1 MKCPNDPPEVRADAE
16 LIAAGWTR
24 RFLADPVRLEE
35 IRKLYVELG
44 FDVRAERP
52 HPDDFAPTCGDCP
65 EDACRT
71 YVMIYTRPKT
81 K

>member
-1 MKCPNDPPEVRADAE
+1 MKCPDDVPEVRADSA

-24 RFLADPVRLEE
+24 RFLSDPARVEEVRQ
-35 IRKLYVELG
+35 LYAGLG

-52 HPDDFAPTCGDCP
+52 HPDDFAPKCGDCS
-65 EDACRT
+65 ETACQT
-71 YVMIYTRPKT
+71 YMMIYTRPKT